1 MKVLFAGPSLHGA
14 DWSAK
19 RPADFDAIEVR
30 GPAAQGDIARA
41 VVEGASVIALVDGRF
56 EDIAAVWHK
65 ELLYALEQGVQVFG
79 AASMGALRA
88 AECAD
93 YGMIGVGKV
102 FERYRSGALE
112 DDAAV
117 AQLHAPAEMGYA
129 PYTEALVNVEAT
141 LERFLKLQAIT
152 EAEAA
157 RLDSAARTLFFKE
170 RTYARILAEA
180 GLGDSERGRRLAE
193 LIKRC
198 GVDQKREDA
207 LVLFAYLAY
216 VEPVRQKPPT
226 EWRLEPSR
234 TWLLT
239 LERARQIVGEG
250 KKPDETIAA

>member
-1 MKVLFAGPSLHGA
+1 
-14 DWSAK
+14 
-19 RPADFDAIEVR
+19 
-30 GPAAQGDIARA
+30 
-41 VVEGASVIALVDGRF
+41 
-56 EDIAAVWHK
+56 
-65 ELLYALEQGVQVFG
+65 
-79 AASMGALRA
+79 MGALRA

-170 RTYARILAEA
+170 RTYARILAET
-180 GLGDSERGRRLAE
+180 GLGDSERGKRLAE